1 MRLVSGDPK
10 TIVSTI
16 PGGYAVRYVPDE
28 KIHAKID
35 GSFTL
40 GAITFYTWSEVRA
53 LLNGSGYEVVTGGR
67 TGTSTA
73 AYAAEINGSSSVA
86 TDTIVVLYKRI
97 IADTTPLG
105 AGGGVVAM
113 YEFAVGG
120 GGGAG
125 CGVVSNVQCVGNVLR
140 VTYCSG

>member
-53 LLNGSGYEVVTGGR
+53 LLDGSGYEVVTGGR

-86 TDTIVVLYKRI
+86 TNTIVVLYKRI

-120 GGGAG
+120 GGGGA
-125 CGVVSNVQCVGNVLR
+125 VSSVQCVGNILY
-140 VTYCSG
+140 VTYG

>member
-28 KIHAKID
+28 QIRVKIT
-35 GSFTL
+35 GSFLIGTS
-40 GAITFYTWSEVRA
+40 TFYTWSEVRA
-53 LLNGSGYEVVTGGR
+53 LLNGSGYEVVAGGR

-86 TDTIVVLYKRI
+86 TNTIVVLYKRI

-120 GGGAG
+120 GGAG

>member
-53 LLNGSGYEVVTGGR
+53 ILNGSGYEVVTGGR

-86 TDTIVVLYKRI
+86 TNTIVTLYKRI

-105 AGGGVVAM
+105 AGGGVVAL

-120 GGGAG
+120 GGGG
-125 CGVVSNVQCVGNVLR
+125 GTVSSVQCVGNILY
-140 VTYCSG
+140 VTYG

>member
-28 KIHAKID
+28 KIQAKID

-73 AYAAEINGSSSVA
+73 AYATEINGSSSVA
-86 TDTIVVLYKRI
+86 TNTIVTLYKRI

-105 AGGGVVAM
+105 AGGGVVAL
-113 YEFAVGG
+113 YEFTAGGGG
-120 GGGAG
+120 GGGA
-125 CGVVSNVQCVGNVLR
+125 VSSVQCVGNILY
-140 VTYCSG
+140 VTYG

>member
-16 PGGYAVRYVPDE
+16 PGGYAIRYVPDE
-28 KIHAKID
+28 KIHAKIT
-35 GSFTL
+35 GSFTI

-53 LLNGSGYEVVTGGR
+53 LISGAGYEVVTGGR

-73 AYAAEINGSSSVA
+73 AYASEINGSSSVA

-97 IADTTPLG
+97 IADTTSLG
-105 AGGGVVAM
+105 AGGSVVAM

-120 GGGAG
+120 GGGGA
-125 CGVVSNVQCVGNVLR
+125 VSSVQCVGNILY
-140 VTYCSG
+140 VTYG

>member
-28 KIHAKID
+28 KIQAKID

-40 GAITFYTWSEVRA
+40 GAVTFYTWSEVRA

-86 TDTIVVLYKRI
+86 TNTIVTLYKRI

-105 AGGGVVAM
+105 AGGGVVAL
-113 YEFAVGG
+113 YEFTAGGGG
-120 GGGAG
+120 GGGA
-125 CGVVSNVQCVGNVLR
+125 VSSVQCVGNILY
-140 VTYCSG
+140 VTYG